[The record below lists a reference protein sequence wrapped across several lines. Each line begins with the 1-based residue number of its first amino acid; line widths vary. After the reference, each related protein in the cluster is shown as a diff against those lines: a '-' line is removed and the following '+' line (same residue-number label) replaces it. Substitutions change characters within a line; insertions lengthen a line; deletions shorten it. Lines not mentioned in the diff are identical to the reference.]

1 MEQNKF
7 EKYLLEFLNEVNA
20 FRPKYEAMSQ
30 KIEERLDK
38 SLEVYASQVEKACGY
53 LINRTPYYQMR
64 RLKL

>member
-1 MEQNKF
+1 MAQNKF
-7 EKYLLEFLNEVNA
+7 EEYLLEFLEEVNN

-38 SLEVYASQVEKACGY
+38 SLDNYAKQLERACGY
-53 LINRTPYYQMR
+53 LINRTPYYQVR